1 MNIKTWSHEPVQTWS
16 SLHELSEDKKDCLKA
31 CMVTY
36 QIDD

>member
-1 MNIKTWSHEPVQTWS
+1 MKIKTRSHEPTQTWS
-16 SLHELSEDKKDCLKA
+16 SLHELSEDKKDFLRA